1 MEIGHN
7 TLEKLNLMV
16 HFDLSRLPRQNIEN
30 SQSYG
35 SECVTFGTAFSHVS
49 RFASCKFPLDFRM
62 RRSIGRLSARLR
74 SARFTEVARSLE
86 EIDAEND
93 R

>member
-1 MEIGHN
+1 MAVNALRKISR
-7 TLEKLNLMV
+7 KSNL
-16 HFDLSRLPRQNIEN
+16 FE
-30 SQSYG
+30 
-35 SECVTFGTAFSHVS
+35 TAFSHVS
-49 RFASCKFPLDFRM
+49 RFTSCKFPLDFRM